1 MSTINLSA
9 ESKILVNG
17 KLESQAEY
25 NIIKDRNGLIMK
37 MNDNGAVVEQTFD
50 NKLLK
55 DMCLNPNTQEHELI
69 CRLIRDFDTSEPVQK
84 LKKNT
89 NKSKSL
95 RRKERKKR
103 QSKSRSRRSS

>member
-17 KLESQAEY
+17 KLESHYEY
-25 NIIKDRNGLIMK
+25 NMIRDRNGLIMK

-50 NKLLK
+50 SKLLK
-55 DMCLNPNTQEHELI
+55 DMCVNPSTQEHELI

-89 NKSKSL
+89 DKSKSL
-95 RRKERKKR
+95 RRRERKKR
-103 QSKSRSRRSS
+103 QNKSRARKS